1 MTVTHQTLEVLEAG
15 LDEIHLAPKNEGE
28 LDMIVRRPA
37 AGEREVLT
45 EGDLNPD
52 EGLVGDNWH
61 SRASRRA
68 GTDGPHPDMQL
79 NVMSSRVID
88 LLAGSRERW
97 PLAGDQL
104 FLDLDL
110 SDENLPPGTR
120 VAIGDAVIE
129 VTAEPHTGCGKF
141 AGRFG
146 VDATKF
152 VNSKAGRALNLRGIN
167 AKVVQAGRIR
177 VGDLARKLR

>member
-1 MTVTHQTLEVLEAG
+1 MEVRHATLEELEAG
-15 LDEIHLAPKNEGE
+15 LAEIRLAPKDDGE

-45 EGDLNPD
+45 EGRLDSE
-52 EGLVGDNWH
+52 EGLVGDNWKAR
-61 SRASRRA
+61 SSRRS
-68 GTDGPHPDMQL
+68 GNTGPHPDMQL

-88 LLAGSRERW
+88 RLAGGRERW

-110 SDENLPPGTR
+110 SDDNLPPGTR

-141 AGRFG
+141 SARFG
-146 VDATKF
+146 LDASRF
-152 VNSKAGRALNLRGIN
+152 VNSARGRELNLRGIN
-167 AKVVQAGRIR
+167 AKVVQTGRIR
-177 VGDLARKLR
+177 VGDLAHKIR